1 MKGKRCHRQ
10 ALNDTLF
17 CKVHQRC
24 KGSPVSDWD
33 PEDDSD
39 IYNSSEDITNVNNC
53 YAFAAGYVQPNRCKG
68 SNNPRCETRF
78 PQPGG
83 TKGKANILQTAAGRR
98 CDIVEKLI
106 RYDIPAIKRSTFE
119 ARCPV
124 RTSKIALVAHPG
136 EDYHFYKFVR
146 AKGTRKG
153 KWVHKD
159 GGNAAKNYDAENKE
173 IFNPEYAARNY
184 RPRSF
189 LNYKDFCGFFC
200 IPRDQPIQ
208 LQPDSE
214 DS

>member
-1 MKGKRCHRQ
+1 VY
-10 ALNDTLF
+10 NNTLF
-17 CKVHQRC
+17 CEAHQGC
-24 KGSPVSDWD
+24 EGSPLSEWD

-39 IYNSSEDITNVNNC
+39 IYNSNSNITNVNNC
-53 YAFAAGYVQPNRCKG
+53 YAFAAGFIQPNRCNGKA
-68 SNNPRCETRF
+68 NCETRF

-83 TKGKANILQTAAGRR
+83 TKGKANILHTSAGRR
-98 CDIVEKLI
+98 CDVVHKLI
-106 RYDIPAIKRSTFE
+106 REDIPDITPSTFK
-119 ARCPV
+119 AQCP
-124 RTSKIALVAHPG
+124 RPMSKIALVTHPG

-146 AKGTRKG
+146 QKGTRKG

-159 GGNAAKNYDAENKE
+159 GGNPAKNYDANNKE

-200 IPRDQPIQ
+200 IPRDRPIL

-214 DS
+214 